1 MKDGARLRIAF
12 ATAVAMLAFAGN
24 SLLCRLALGSGEM
37 DPASFT
43 AVRIVSGAL
52 ALGLF
57 VAMRGSG
64 HAWHQGNWPSAFA
77 LWIYAAAFSVAYV
90 ELSAGTG
97 ALLLF
102 GAVQTTM
109 FGWAMAHGER
119 MSKLQWLG
127 VAIAAAGLLMLLL
140 PGASAPTRTGGGAM
154 LAAGVA
160 WGVYSLRG
168 RGAADPTGETAG
180 NFIRAAPL
188 ALLALWWAAP
198 SWNMPASALTAA
210 VASGAITS
218 GAGYALWYA
227 TVRHLRATHAAVAQ
241 LSVPALAALGGVA
254 FLAERLTWQLAVS
267 CFTVLAGVALAL
279 RRPL

>member
-1 MKDGARLRIAF
+1 
-12 ATAVAMLAFAGN
+12 MLAFAGN

-43 AVRIVSGAL
+43 VVRIISGAL
-52 ALGLF
+52 ALWLL
-57 VAMRGSG
+57 VTMRGG
-64 HAWHQGNWPSAFA
+64 GRAWRQGNWPSAFA
-77 LWIYAAAFSVAYV
+77 LWIYAAAFSMAYV

-102 GAVQTTM
+102 GAVQATM

-119 MSKLQWLG
+119 MSRLQWLG
-127 VAIAAAGLLMLLL
+127 LAIAAAGLLMLLL
-140 PGASAPTRTGGGAM
+140 PGASAPTRAGGASM

-168 RGAADPTGETAG
+168 RAATDPMGETAG
-180 NFIRAAPL
+180 TFMRAVPL
-188 ALLALWWAAP
+188 ALLVLWWAAP
-198 SWNMPASALTAA
+198 SWKMPASALVAA

-254 FLAERLTWQLAVS
+254 FLAEPLNWQLAAS
-267 CFTVLAGVALAL
+267 CLTVLAGVALAL
-279 RRPL
+279 RRPGV